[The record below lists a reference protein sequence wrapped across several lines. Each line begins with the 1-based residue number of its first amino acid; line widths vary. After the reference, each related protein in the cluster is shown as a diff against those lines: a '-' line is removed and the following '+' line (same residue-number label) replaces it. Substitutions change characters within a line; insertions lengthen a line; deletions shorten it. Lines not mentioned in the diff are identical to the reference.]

1 MDMRIRIAPLLIGL
15 LVAIAATN
23 MATSVFAWITMRED
37 AGRLDALHGDTIR
50 PLQALKALSDAYAVS
65 VVDASHK
72 SRNGNLAWEEGGAAL
87 DQAGAAIERNWS
99 ALAATRFDPAA
110 ATALAEAAQ
119 RRAAAEAVVADL
131 RRVVVARDT
140 AALDA
145 LVRQRLYAA
154 IDPFTESLGAAI
166 DAVVV
171 DAGATIRTGVEE
183 LGDHVAML
191 AALMG
196 LALAAAIGGGWIV
209 MARVTRP
216 ITRLTGAMDGLAR
229 GDLAVAVPGTGR
241 TDEIGAMA
249 GAVEV
254 FKQGAKENARLR
266 AAQAETG
273 KAADAA
279 RHAALEAMARRVEE
293 ETRGAVDNVSARM
306 ASVTNSAD
314 HVGAATGRIRAESG
328 SVAEAAREAL
338 GATQT
343 VAAATDELS
352 ASIREIAARVG
363 EAAAAAR
370 TAVDGVDHGT
380 RTINSLQEAVAR
392 IGEVAGLIADIA
404 GQTNLLALN
413 ATIEAARAGEAGKGF
428 AVVASEVKQLATQTT
443 RATDEIAT
451 QVAGVGGVIDEAA
464 TAAAQVLDAIRKV
477 EAIAGAIAGAVDEQG
492 RATQEIARRVTGAEH
507 SSARVDTAMRDLAQ
521 AAGNSAGISRE
532 VEESAEKVSGIAG
545 TLGEEVEQFLEAV
558 RGRDENRRHYE
569 RRPGH
574 GFAIRLQAAGRG
586 RDATVQDVSLGG
598 ISLQTD
604 PAGLHPGD
612 DVAVLPPGTAAPLPG
627 RVARVHPE
635 GVAIAFRQ
643 NAAALAAARA
653 LQALIAGPDDAAARD
668 AA

>member
-72 SRNGNLAWEEGGAAL
+72 IRNGNLTWEEGGAAL
-87 DQAGAAIERNWS
+87 DQAGVAIERNWA
-99 ALAATRFDPAA
+99 ALAATRFDAAA

-196 LALAAAIGGGWIV
+196 LALATAIGGGWVV

-216 ITRLTGAMDGLAR
+216 ITRLTDAMDGLAR

-266 AAQAETG
+266 AAQAEAG

-306 ASVTNSAD
+306 ASVTSSAD

-428 AVVASEVKQLATQTT
+428 AVVAGEVKSLATQTARRT
-443 RATDEIAT
+443 EDISRQIALIT
-451 QVAGVGGVIDEAA
+451 AA
-464 TAAAQVLDAIRKV
+464 TSEAVAAVQGIAQSVGALDGIAGGIAAAMDQQTA
-477 EAIAGAIAGAVDEQG
+477 
-492 RATQEIARRVTGAEH
+492 ATTEIARAVAGAAAAVRDVEGRMSGVAAESTASAEAAGAMAGAAGDAQGAVADLRGALVRIVRTSTEDVDRRAHERTPLSRAARLELAGRAAVAVNLLDLSEGGAGVAAPEGGVAVGQRGTLVIGTAVVPVRVAAVQEGRAGLVFDAPNPAT
-507 SSARVDTAMRDLAQ
+507 Q
-521 AAGNSAGISRE
+521 AALRGLLA
-532 VEESAEKVSGIAG
+532 EE
-545 TLGEEVEQFLEAV
+545 
-558 RGRDENRRHYE
+558 GR
-569 RRPGH
+569 
-574 GFAIRLQAAGRG
+574 
-586 RDATVQDVSLGG
+586 
-598 ISLQTD
+598 
-604 PAGLHPGD
+604 
-612 DVAVLPPGTAAPLPG
+612 
-627 RVARVHPE
+627 
-635 GVAIAFRQ
+635 
-643 NAAALAAARA
+643 ARA
-653 LQALIAGPDDAAARD
+653 A
-668 AA
+668 